1 MVIGCLREAERVGR
15 GGGSISVFLGEEG
28 LLDAGGWTGVLV
40 RGLRGDGGVFVLLE
54 ETIGFVGIFSVGR
67 MRLCR
72 RLSNVVGFAVE
83 DSGCPG
89 FLSGDL
95 SRLVGE
101 GSPRGSLLG

>member
-1 MVIGCLREAERVGR
+1 MSL
-15 GGGSISVFLGEEG
+15 FLGEGG
-28 LLDAGGWTGVLV
+28 LLDGGGWTGALI
-40 RGLRGDGGVFVLLE
+40 GGFRGDGGVAELFDG
-54 ETIGFVGIFSVGR
+54 TIGFAGIFKAGR

-72 RLSNVVGFAVE
+72 RLSNVVGFAAE
-83 DSGCPG
+83 ESGCPI